1 MPKYKNDQKNK
12 KCQDT
17 LYTQN
22 REISWLRFN
31 ERVLDEATD
40 KNVPLYERLKF
51 ISIFTSNLDE
61 FFMVRVG
68 SLTDLSM
75 IKQPPIDSKTGKT
88 PTEQLNDIFKI
99 VPSLYEKRYKTY
111 CQVEQAFRQHDIYHL
126 NYEELSKKEKDFVK
140 KHYNNFIK
148 PVLSPQIIDFH
159 HPFPHLINNELY
171 IVTQLSNKSKGILY
185 GIVPVPTMLSKMV
198 IISKSNFLRYMLTE
212 NVILQFI
219 NQEFPMYEIMDKS
232 LIRVTRNADINPDD
246 EQYDVDDDYR
256 HHIKKVLK
264 TRSRLCPVR
273 LEFYNNISNETL
285 NFLCENLN
293 LKKQKVF
300 KSKSPLSMNYVFS
313 IGDHMPKSTRKA
325 ISYESFSPA
334 ISPFINPNESMIKQ
348 AIKNDMLLFYPYQKM
363 DSFIN
368 LIKDA
373 AIDPN
378 VISIKITIYRLAN
391 NSKLVD
397 YLKLAVENKKEVV
410 VLIELRARFDEE
422 SNIQWS
428 NELEESGCKILY
440 GFERYKVHSKICLIT
455 MKGKNKI
462 QYITQI
468 GTGNYNE
475 QTAKIYTDLC
485 FITANQS
492 IGKDACLFFQ
502 NMSISNLYGEYSKLL
517 VSPSNLKSKI
527 LSLIDDEIKKGHDGN
542 IFMKMNSITDIDIIN
557 KLSEASNSGVN
568 IKLNIR
574 GICCILPGIEGKT
587 QNIEITSIVGR
598 FLEHPRIYC
607 FGKTIDDIK
616 IYIGSADM
624 MTRNTEKRVE
634 ILVPIENIT
643 IKKHI
648 LNIINIINKDNVKAR
663 KIRANGKLEKF
674 STENNK
680 IKIDSQ
686 SYFLKLSKSYLLNKQ
701 SERENIITY
710 IKNIKNKLIEK
721 FKKSK

>member
-12 KCQDT
+12 SIQDT

-31 ERVLDEATD
+31 ERVLDEALD

-68 SLTDLSM
+68 SLTDLSL

-111 CQVEQAFRQHDIYHL
+111 CQVEQNFRQHNIYNL
-126 NYEELSKKEKDFVK
+126 NYDELSKKEKDFVK
-140 KHYNNFIK
+140 KYYNEFIK
-148 PVLSPQIIDFH
+148 PVLSPQIIDFR

-171 IVTQLSNKSKGILY
+171 VIAQLNNKSKNTLY
-185 GIVPVPTMLSKMV
+185 GIVPVPTMLSKTV
-198 IISKSNFLRYMLTE
+198 VLPSTNSLRYMLTE
-212 NVILQFI
+212 NIMLHLI
-219 NQEFPMYEIMDKS
+219 NQEFSMYEIVDKS

-256 HHIKKVLK
+256 HHVKKVLK

-273 LEFYNNISNETL
+273 LEFFNTISDDILT
-285 NFLCENLN
+285 FLCDNLK

-300 KSKSPLSMNYVFS
+300 KSKSPLSMKYAFS
-313 IGDHMPKSTRKA
+313 IGDKMPKSTKKA
-325 ISYESFSPA
+325 ISYEPFSPSTSPA
-334 ISPFINPNESMIKQ
+334 INSNESMIKQ
-348 AIKNDMLLFYPYQKM
+348 VIKNDIMLFYPYHKM
-363 DSFIN
+363 DNFIN

-373 AIDPN
+373 AMDPS

-397 YLKLAVENKKEVV
+397 CLKLAVENKKEVV

-422 SNIQWS
+422 SNIKWS

-440 GFERYKVHSKICLIT
+440 GFEGYKVHSKICLIT
-455 MKGKNKI
+455 RKDKNKI

-485 FITANQS
+485 LMTSNQS

-502 NMSISNLYGEYSKLL
+502 NMSISNLYGKYSKLL
-517 VSPSNLKSKI
+517 VSPSNLKSQI
-527 LSLIDDEIKKGHDGN
+527 LLLIDKEIAKGSEGH
-542 IFMKMNSITDIDIIN
+542 IFMKMNSLTDIDIIN
-557 KLSEASNSGVN
+557 KLSEASNAGVK

-574 GICCILPGIEGKT
+574 GICCILPGIKRKT

-607 FGKTIDDIK
+607 FGKSVEDIK

-634 ILVPIENIT
+634 ILVPIENKT
-643 IKKHI
+643 IKKQI
-648 LNIINIINKDNVKAR
+648 LNIVNIINKDNVKAR
-663 KIRANGKLEKF
+663 KIKPNGKLEKI
-674 STENNK
+674 SIADNK

-686 SYFLKLSKSYLLNKQ
+686 SYFLKLAKAHFPNKQ
-701 SERENIITY
+701 HKKDNIITY
-710 IKNIKNKLIEK
+710 IKNKLMKK
-721 FKKSK
+721 FKKQ

>member
-1 MPKYKNDQKNK
+1 MPKYKNEQKNK
-12 KCQDT
+12 SCQNT

-31 ERVLDEATD
+31 ERVLDEASD

-68 SLTDLSM
+68 SLTDLSLL
-75 IKQPPIDSKTGKT
+75 KQPPIDSKTGKT

-111 CQVEQAFRQHDIYHL
+111 CQVEQNFRQHNIYNL
-126 NYEELSKKEKDFVK
+126 NYDELSKKEKDFVK
-140 KHYNNFIK
+140 KYYSEFIK
-148 PVLSPQIIDFH
+148 PVLSPQIIDFR

-171 IVTQLSNKSKGILY
+171 IVAQLNNKSKNTLY
-185 GIVPVPTMLSKMV
+185 GIVPVPTM
-198 IISKSNFLRYMLTE
+198 ISKTVVFPQSNLLKYMLTE
-212 NVILQFI
+212 NIMLQFI
-219 NQEFPMYEIMDKS
+219 DQEFSMYEIIDKS
-232 LIRVTRNADINPDD
+232 IIRVTRNADINPDD
-246 EQYDVDDDYR
+246 EQYDVDNDYR
-256 HHIKKVLK
+256 RHVKKVLK
-264 TRSRLCPVR
+264 TRGRLCPVR
-273 LEFYNNISNETL
+273 LEFYNNISSDILT
-285 NFLCENLN
+285 FLCDNLK
-293 LKKQKVF
+293 LKKQRVF
-300 KSKSPLSMNYVFS
+300 KSKSPLSMSYAFS
-313 IGDHMPKSTRKA
+313 IGDKMPKPTRKA
-325 ISYESFSPA
+325 ISYEPFSPTTPPA
-334 ISPFINPNESMIKQ
+334 INSNENMIKQ
-348 AIKNDMLLFYPYQKM
+348 IIKNDIMLFYPYHKM
-363 DSFIN
+363 DNFLD

-397 YLKLAVENKKEVV
+397 CLKLAVENKKEVV

-422 SNIQWS
+422 SNIKWS

-440 GFERYKVHSKICLIT
+440 GFEGYKVHSKICLIT
-455 MKGKNKI
+455 RKDKNKI

-485 FITANQS
+485 LMTANQS
-492 IGKDACLFFQ
+492 IGRDACLFFQ
-502 NMSISNLYGEYSKLL
+502 NMSISNLYGKYSKLL
-517 VSPSNLKSKI
+517 ISPSNLKSQII
-527 LSLIDDEIKKGHDGN
+527 LLIDKEIAKGSEGS
-542 IFMKMNSITDIDIIN
+542 IFMKMNSLTDIDIIN
-557 KLSEASNSGVN
+557 KLSEASNAGVN

-574 GICCILPGIEGKT
+574 GICCILPGIKRKT

-607 FGKTIDDIK
+607 FGKSVDDIK

-634 ILVPIENIT
+634 ILVPIENKT
-643 IKKHI
+643 IKKQI
-648 LNIINIINKDNVKAR
+648 LNIINIINKDTVKAR
-663 KIRANGKLEKF
+663 KIKSNGKLEKF
-674 STENNK
+674 PVEDNQ

-686 SYFLKLSKSYLLNKQ
+686 SYFLKLSKSNIPNTQHQKI
-701 SERENIITY
+701 NII
-710 IKNIKNKLIEK
+710 KFIKNKLLKK
-721 FKKSK
+721 FKNLQ

>member
-1 MPKYKNDQKNK
+1 MPKCKNEEQIKS
-12 KCQDT
+12 CQDT

-31 ERVLDEATD
+31 ERVLDESSD
-40 KNVPLYERLKF
+40 KTVPLYERLKF

-68 SLTDLSM
+68 SLTDLSLL
-75 IKQPPIDSKTGKT
+75 KQPPIDSKTGKT
-88 PTEQLNDIFKI
+88 PTEQLNDIFKF

-111 CQVEQAFRQHDIYHL
+111 CQVEQNFRQHNIYNL
-126 NYEELSKKEKDFVK
+126 NYDELSKKEKDFIK
-140 KHYNNFIK
+140 KYYNEFIK
-148 PVLSPQIIDFH
+148 PVLSPQIIDFR

-171 IVTQLSNKSKGILY
+171 IVAQLNNKSKSTLY
-185 GIVPVPTMLSKMV
+185 GIVPVPTMLSKTV
-198 IISKSNFLRYMLTE
+198 TLSQINSLRYMLTE
-212 NVILQFI
+212 NIMLQFI
-219 NQEFPMYEIMDKS
+219 NQEFPMYEIIDKS
-232 LIRVTRNADINPDD
+232 IIRVTRNADINPDD

-256 HHIKKVLK
+256 RHVKKVLK
-264 TRSRLCPVR
+264 TRGRLCPVR
-273 LEFYNNISNETL
+273 LEFYNNISNDILT
-285 NFLCENLN
+285 FLCNNLN
-293 LKKQKVF
+293 LKKQRVF
-300 KSKSPLSMNYVFS
+300 KSKSPLSMGYAFS
-313 IGDHMPKSTRKA
+313 IGDKMPKSTRKA
-325 ISYESFSPA
+325 ISYEPFSPTTPP
-334 ISPFINPNESMIKQ
+334 SINPNENMIKQ
-348 AIKNDMLLFYPYQKM
+348 VIKNDIMLFYPYHKM
-363 DSFIN
+363 DNFLD

-397 YLKLAVENKKEVV
+397 CLKLAVENKKEVV

-422 SNIQWS
+422 SNIKWS

-440 GFERYKVHSKICLIT
+440 GFEGYKVHSKICLIT
-455 MKGKNKI
+455 RKDKNKI

-485 FITANQS
+485 LMTANQS
-492 IGKDACLFFQ
+492 IGRDACLFFQ
-502 NMSISNLYGEYSKLL
+502 NMSISNLYGKYSKLL
-517 VSPSNLKSKI
+517 VSPSNLKSQII
-527 LSLIDDEIKKGHDGN
+527 LLIDKEIAKGSEGN
-542 IFMKMNSITDIDIIN
+542 IFMKMNSLTDIDIIN
-557 KLSEASNSGVN
+557 KLSEASNAGVN

-574 GICCILPGIEGKT
+574 GICCILPGIKRKT

-607 FGKTIDDIK
+607 FGKSIDDIK

-634 ILVPIENIT
+634 ILVPIENKT
-643 IKKHI
+643 IKKQI
-648 LNIINIINKDNVKAR
+648 LNIINIINKDTVKAR
-663 KIRANGKLEKF
+663 KIKSNGKLEKLHV
-674 STENNK
+674 EDNK

-686 SYFLKLSKSYLLNKQ
+686 SYFLKLSKSNSPNTSHQKI
-701 SERENIITY
+701 NV
-710 IKNIKNKLIEK
+710 IKFIKNKLLKK
-721 FKKSK
+721 FKNLQ

>member
-1 MPKYKNDQKNK
+1 MPKYKNNQKNK
-12 KCQDT
+12 TCQDT

-99 VPSLYEKRYKTY
+99 VPSLYEKRYKIY
-111 CQVEQAFRQHDIYHL
+111 CQVEQNFRKHNIYHL

-171 IVTQLSNKSKGILY
+171 IIAQLINKSKGTLY
-185 GIVPVPTMLSKMV
+185 GIVPVPNMLSKIVV
-198 IISKSNFLRYMLTE
+198 IYNSNSLKYMLTE
-212 NVILQFI
+212 NIMLQFI
-219 NQEFPMYEIMDKS
+219 SQEFPMYEIINKS

-264 TRSRLCPVR
+264 TRGRLCPVR
-273 LEFYNNISNETL
+273 LEFYNYISSETL
-285 NFLCENLN
+285 NFLCDNLN

-313 IGDHMPKSTRKA
+313 IGDQMPKSTKKA
-325 ISYESFSPA
+325 ISYESFSP
-334 ISPFINPNESMIKQ
+334 STPPFINSNENMIKQ
-348 AIKNDMLLFYPYQKM
+348 VIKNDILLFYPYHKM

-373 AIDPN
+373 AVDPN

-502 NMSISNLYGEYSKLL
+502 NMSISNLYGKYSKLL
-517 VSPSNLKSKI
+517 VSPSNLKFQI
-527 LSLIDDEIKKGHDGN
+527 LSLIDEEIKKGHEGN
-542 IFMKMNSITDIDIIN
+542 IFMKMNSLTDIDIIN
-557 KLSEASNSGVN
+557 KLSEASNAGVN

-574 GICCILPGIEGKT
+574 GICCILPGIAGKT
-587 QNIEITSIVGR
+587 KNIKITSIVGR

-607 FGKTIDDIK
+607 FGKSVEDIK

-634 ILVPIENIT
+634 ILVPIDNIN

-648 LNIINIINKDNVKAR
+648 LSIINIINKDNVKAR
-663 KIRANGKLEKF
+663 KIKSNGKLEKF
-674 STENNK
+674 STDNNK
-680 IKIDSQ
+680 VKIDSQ
-686 SYFLKLSKSYLLNKQ
+686 AYFLKLSKSYLLNKQ
-701 SERENIITY
+701 YHRKNVVTY
-710 IKNIKNKLIEK
+710 IKNIKDKIIHK
-721 FKKSK
+721 FKKFK